1 MSQFPVIYAG
11 QRITATLLTSMEPI
25 NVWKTNNTD
34 RASTTTVT
42 DDPDLT
48 VTLEANATYRA
59 VFYLH
64 YAATDTARFKT
75 QWTVPSGA
83 TGNRTAVGADQGVIL
98 SGTSSGG
105 TGRYGVHGY
114 TTACTYGTRND
125 NTFLCSAIEEA
136 VLTTTSAGTLAIQWA
151 QATSSATASRLG
163 AGSSL
168 HVQRLA

>member
-1 MSQFPVIYAG
+1 MPQYPVIYAG
-11 QRITATLLTSMEPI
+11 QRITASLLTSSEPPQF
-25 NVWKTNNTD
+25 WKNSNTD

-48 VTLEANATYRA
+48 TTLEANATYR
-59 VFYLH
+59 VIFYLH

-98 SGTSSGG
+98 SSTSSGG
-105 TGRYGVHGY
+105 TGRYGVHSY

-125 NTFLCSAIEEA
+125 NTLLCSAVEEA
-136 VLTTTSAGTLAIQWA
+136 TLTTSSAGTLAIQWA
-151 QATSSATASRLG
+151 QATSSATATRLG